1 VLCGNLEIL
10 NVERDNVVNC
20 LL

>member
-1 VLCGNLEIL
+1 MPCGNLEIL
-10 NVERDNVVNC
+10 NVERENVVNC